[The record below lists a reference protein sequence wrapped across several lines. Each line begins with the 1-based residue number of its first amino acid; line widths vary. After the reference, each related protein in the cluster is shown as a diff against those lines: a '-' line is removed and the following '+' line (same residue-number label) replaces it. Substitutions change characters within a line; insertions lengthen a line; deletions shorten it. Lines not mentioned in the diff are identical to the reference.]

1 MRKDYKMNIIE
12 LAQLVKCHV
21 LDTTPRNIVGTKRMI
36 ATDENGTAF
45 LDVQDTSREGLIY
58 FDCIFRDGQVTMSEV
73 KRSTARKAINAQI
86 SESTYDKLNLMAVDQ
101 KRSMASM
108 IEWLVEEKHR
118 QTYGG

>member
-1 MRKDYKMNIIE
+1 MNIIE